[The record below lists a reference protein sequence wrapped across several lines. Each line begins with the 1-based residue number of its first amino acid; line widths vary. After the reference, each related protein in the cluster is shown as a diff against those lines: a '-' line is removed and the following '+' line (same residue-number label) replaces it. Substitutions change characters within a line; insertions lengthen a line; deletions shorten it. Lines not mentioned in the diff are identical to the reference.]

1 VRLTLL
7 LDMAADGF
15 GDRVLAGRRSSG
27 ITAAEL
33 ARRSH
38 SGAALVRE
46 RAADALVYLD
56 VNGPAFPVALL
67 SAARA
72 GVPLVPLNYRLGR
85 RQLDALLA
93 RHPKALGIAGHGA
106 LEHFE
111 RAGIYAMTT
120 GAWLEQT
127 RAGRGDVDGGG
138 QPNEAGEENPVA
150 VVIYTSGTTSEPKGV
165 LLRHENLVS
174 YVLGS
179 VEFASAGETEA
190 ALVSVPP
197 YHIAAVANVITNLYA
212 GRRTLVLEAFTPGEW
227 LRTVREED
235 VSSAMVV
242 PTMLARIIDSE
253 EDRSVPSLRSLSYGG
268 APMPAA
274 LIERALREWAGVGF
288 VNAYGL
294 TETSS
299 TVALLGPEDHRA
311 AIESRDPA
319 VRARLSSVGRPLP
332 GVELEIRG
340 PGGEV
345 VGAGQAGRI
354 CVRGGQVSAEYAG
367 GGRAVDDDGFF
378 DTRDDGYLDDE
389 GYLFVSGRA
398 DDTII
403 RGAENIAPAEIEDV
417 LLRHP
422 AVLDAAV
429 FGVPDQEWGQRIEAA
444 VVPRPEAGVDPAE
457 LRDFTM
463 RALRSSKTPDRF
475 WVLDALPRT
484 ETGKLLRRMVPGLV
498 ARAGRVSLE
507 SGSGEP

>member
-15 GDRVLAGRRSSG
+15 GDRVLAGRRTG
-27 ITAAEL
+27 GMTAAEL

-38 SGAALVRE
+38 SGAALLRE

-56 VNGPAFPVALL
+56 VNGPAFPVALFA
-67 SAARA
+67 AARA
-72 GVPLVPLNYRLGR
+72 GVPLVPLNYRLGP

-93 RHPKALGIAGHGA
+93 RHPKAVGIAAQGSLACFEQAG
-106 LEHFE
+106 LE
-111 RAGIYAMTT
+111 AMTAS
-120 GAWLEQT
+120 AWLERT
-127 RAGRGDVDGGG
+127 RDDNGEGGGGEADGGSVG
-138 QPNEAGEENPVA
+138 DEENPVA

-212 GRRTLVLEAFTPGEW
+212 GRRTLVLEAFTPAEW
-227 LRTVREED
+227 LRAVREER
-235 VSSAMVV
+235 VTTAMVV
-242 PTMLARIIDSE
+242 PTMLARIIDSA
-253 EDRSVPSLRSLSYGG
+253 EDRSVPTLRSLSYGG

-299 TVALLGPEDHRA
+299 TVALLAPEDHRA
-311 AIESRDPA
+311 AVESDDPA

-340 PGGEV
+340 PGGDV
-345 VGAGQAGRI
+345 LGAGQAGRI
-354 CVRGGQVSAEYAG
+354 CVRGDQVSAEYAG
-367 GGRAVDDDGFF
+367 LGRAVDDRGFF
-378 DTRDDGYLDDE
+378 DTRDDGYLDAD
-389 GYLFVSGRA
+389 GYLFVSGRT

-422 AVLDAAV
+422 AVLDAVV

-444 VVPRPEAGVDPAE
+444 VVARPEAGVDPAE
-457 LRDFTM
+457 LREFTL

-475 WVLDALPRT
+475 WLVDALPRT
-484 ETGKLLRRMVPGLV
+484 ETGKLRRREVPGLV
-498 ARAGRVSLE
+498 ARRE
-507 SGSGEP
+507 R

>member
-1 VRLTLL
+1 MRLTLL

-15 GDRVLAGRRSSG
+15 GDRVLAGRRSGG

-56 VNGPAFPVALL
+56 VNGPAFPVALFA
-67 SAARA
+67 AARA
-72 GVPLVPLNYRLGR
+72 GVPLVPLNYRLGQL
-85 RQLDALLA
+85 QLDELLA
-93 RHPKALGIAGHGA
+93 RHPKALGIAGPGA
-106 LEHFE
+106 LTHFE
-111 RAGIYAMTT
+111 RAGLTAMTSDD
-120 GAWLEQT
+120 WLEQT
-127 RAGRGDVDGGG
+127 RADRDEITDDGQGDD
-138 QPNEAGEENPVA
+138 ENPVA
-150 VVIYTSGTTSEPKGV
+150 VVIYTSGTTSAPKGV
-165 LLRHENLVS
+165 LLRHDNLVS

-179 VEFASAGETEA
+179 VEFGSAGESEA

-212 GRRTLVLEAFTPGEW
+212 GRRTLVLEAFAPGEW
-227 LRTVREED
+227 LQNGPRGRGQQRHGGAD
-235 VSSAMVV
+235 HAG
-242 PTMLARIIDSE
+242 RIIDSD
-253 EDRSVPSLRSLSYGG
+253 EDRSVPTLRSLSYGG

-274 LIERALREWAGVGF
+274 LIERALREWTGVGF

-299 TVALLGPEDHRA
+299 TVALLGPDDHRA

-332 GVELEIRG
+332 GIELEIRG
-340 PGGEV
+340 PAGEAL
-345 VGAGQAGRI
+345 GPGQSGRI

-367 GGRAVDDDGFF
+367 LGRAVDDQGFF
-378 DTRDDGYLDDE
+378 DTRDDGYVDAD
-389 GYLFVSGRA
+389 GYLFISGRT

-422 AVLDAAV
+422 AVLDAVV

-444 VVPRPEAGVDPAE
+444 VVARPETDLDPAD
-457 LRDFTM
+457 LREFTL

-475 WVLDALPRT
+475 WLLEELPRT
-484 ETGKLLRRMVPGLV
+484 ETGKLLRRLVPGMVPP
-498 ARAGRVSLE
+498 AKTE
-507 SGSGEP
+507 

>member
-15 GDRVLAGRRSSG
+15 GDRVLIGRRSGG

-38 SGAALVRE
+38 SGAALLRE

-56 VNGPAFPVALL
+56 VNGPAFPVALFA
-67 SAARA
+67 AARA
-72 GVPLVPLNYRLGR
+72 GVPLVPLNYRLGQQ
-85 RQLDALLA
+85 QLDALLA
-93 RHPKALGIAGHGA
+93 RHPKAVGIAGPGV
-106 LEHFE
+106 LGRFE
-111 RAGIYAMTT
+111 RAGVEALSA

-127 RAGRGDVDGGG
+127 QADRGEVSEA
-138 QPNEAGEENPVA
+138 PAGEENPVA

-179 VEFASAGETEA
+179 VEFAAAAETEA

-227 LRTVREED
+227 LSTVREEE

-242 PTMLARIIDSE
+242 PTMLARIIDGA

-274 LIERALREWAGVGF
+274 LIERALREWTGVGF

-311 AIESRDPA
+311 AIASDDPA
-319 VRARLSSVGRPLP
+319 VRARLSSVGQPLP
-332 GVELEIRG
+332 GIELEIRG

-345 VGAGQAGRI
+345 LGAGQAGRI

-367 GGRAVDDDGFF
+367 LGRAVDERGFF
-378 DTRDDGYLDDE
+378 D

-403 RGAENIAPAEIEDV
+403 RGGENIAPAEIEDV

-422 AVLDAAV
+422 AVLDAVV
-429 FGVPDQEWGQRIEAA
+429 FGVPDPEWGQRIEAA
-444 VVPRPEAGVDPAE
+444 VVARPEADVDPAE
-457 LRDFTM
+457 LRDFTL

-475 WVLDALPRT
+475 WLLDALPRT
-484 ETGKLLRRMVPGLV
+484 ETGKLLRRMVPTLI
-498 ARAGRVSLE
+498 AETGR
-507 SGSGEP
+507 GEPSAAKP

>member
-15 GDRVLAGRRSSG
+15 GDRVLAGRRSGG

-38 SGAALVRE
+38 SGAALVRA

-56 VNGPAFPVALL
+56 VNGPAFPVALFA
-67 SAARA
+67 AARA
-72 GVPLVPLNYRLGR
+72 GVPLVPLNYRLGQQ
-85 RQLDALLA
+85 QLDELLA
-93 RHPKALGIAGHGA
+93 RHPKALGIAGPGA
-106 LEHFE
+106 LAHFE
-111 RAGIYAMTT
+111 RAGLTAMTSDE
-120 GAWLEQT
+120 WLEQT
-127 RAGRGDVDGGG
+127 RADRGEFGDAG
-138 QPNEAGEENPVA
+138 QGDEAEEDNLVA
-150 VVIYTSGTTSEPKGV
+150 VIIYTSGTTSAPKGV

-212 GRRTLVLEAFTPGEW
+212 GRRTLVLEAFTPAEW
-227 LRTVREED
+227 LRTVREEE

-253 EDRSVPSLRSLSYGG
+253 EDRSVPTLRSLSYGG

-274 LIERALREWAGVGF
+274 LIERALREWTGVGF

-311 AIESRDPA
+311 AVGSPDPA

-332 GVELEIRG
+332 GIELEIRG
-340 PGGEV
+340 PGGEAL
-345 VGAGQAGRI
+345 GPGQAGRI
-354 CVRGGQVSAEYAG
+354 CVRGAQVSAEYAG
-367 GGRAVDDDGFF
+367 LGSAVDDRGFF
-378 DTRDDGYLDDE
+378 DTRDDGFLDAD
-389 GYLFVSGRA
+389 GYLFVSGRT

-422 AVLDAAV
+422 AVLDAVV

-444 VVPRPEAGVDPAE
+444 VVPRPETDLDPAD
-457 LRDFTM
+457 LREFTL

-475 WVLDALPRT
+475 WLLEDLPRT
-484 ETGKLLRRMVPGLV
+484 ETGKLLRRLVPGLIPP
-498 ARAGRVSLE
+498 ATIE
-507 SGSGEP
+507 

>member
-15 GDRVLAGRRSSG
+15 GDRVLAGRRSGG

-38 SGAALVRE
+38 SGAALVRQ
-46 RAADALVYLD
+46 RAAGALVYLD

-72 GVPLVPLNYRLGR
+72 GVPLVPLNYRLGQ

-93 RHPKALGIAGHGA
+93 RHPKALGIAGPGA
-106 LEHFE
+106 LAHFE
-111 RAGIYAMTT
+111 RTGLDAMTT
-120 GAWLEQT
+120 DAWLEQT
-127 RAGRGDVDGGG
+127 RSGDASDASAGDEDG
-138 QPNEAGEENPVA
+138 EANPVA

-179 VEFASAGETEA
+179 VEFASARATEA

-212 GRRTLVLEAFTPGEW
+212 GRRTLVLETFTPGEW
-227 LRTVREED
+227 LRMVREEA
-235 VSSAMVV
+235 VTSAMVV
-242 PTMLARIIDSE
+242 PTMLARIIDSA

-274 LIERALREWAGVGF
+274 LIERALREWTGVDF

-299 TVALLGPEDHRA
+299 TVALLAPDDHRA
-311 AIESRDPA
+311 ALGSPDPA
-319 VRARLSSVGRPLP
+319 VRARLSSVGQPLP
-332 GVELEIRG
+332 GIELEIRG
-340 PGGEV
+340 PGGEIL
-345 VGAGQAGRI
+345 GAGETGRI

-367 GGRAVDDDGFF
+367 LGRAVDERGFF
-378 DTRDDGYLDDE
+378 DTRDDGYLDQE

-422 AVLDAAV
+422 AVLDAVV

-444 VVPRPEAGVDPAE
+444 VVPRPQTHVDPAE

-463 RALRSSKTPDRF
+463 AALRSSKTPDRF
-475 WVLDALPRT
+475 WLLDALPRT
-484 ETGKLLRRMVPGLV
+484 ETGKLLRRLVPGLI
-498 ARAGRVSLE
+498 AQAER
-507 SGSGEP
+507 